1 MTGRVRK
8 TALLFLLFLVGNL
21 LNSCRQETHPPV
33 AFYYW
38 KQSFQLNK
46 AQKALLKSCSANKL
60 YVKFFDVVV
69 NENNQAAPVSKI
81 EFQDAPQTEIIPCV
95 FIQNA
100 VFIGDRDVDALAK
113 KMTELIQR
121 IAQKNSLT
129 FQEIQIDCDWT
140 AGSRDN
146 FFEFLKR
153 LQKQVPKLTICCTV
167 RLHQVKYQTKT
178 GIPPVK
184 KGLLMCY
191 NMDDIDDFT
200 TENSIVSEKV
210 LKEYVNKHSKYPL
223 TLDLALPVYQWGLV
237 FRLGKLSLIAN
248 DINETDLKK
257 HDVQRVERNI
267 FRVNK
272 NCFIKGTYL
281 CKGDLIRFEQSSPEE
296 LMKVSEALSKTK
308 LSFQQVIFY
317 HLSQDNINQY
327 DAKFFS
333 KINALIP

>member
-1 MTGRVRK
+1 MRK
-8 TALLFLLFLVGNL
+8 TSILLLLVIVGHL
-21 LNSCRQETHPPV
+21 ITSCGANEHPPV

-38 KQSFQLNK
+38 KQTFRLTKS
-46 AQKALLKSCSANKL
+46 QKELLSTCGSTRM
-60 YVKFFDVVV
+60 YVKFFDIVI
-69 NENNQAAPVSKI
+69 NDNNQVAPISKI
-81 EFQDAPQTEIIPCV
+81 EFNQTPPAEIIPCV

-100 VFIGDRDVDALAK
+100 VFIGDRDVDGLAK
-113 KMTELIQR
+113 KMTELIQQ

-129 FQEIQIDCDWT
+129 FHEIQIDCDWT

-146 FFEFLKR
+146 YFEFLKT

-257 HDVQRVERNI
+257 HDIQRVERNI

-296 LMKVSEALSKTK
+296 LLKVSEALSNTK

>member
-1 MTGRVRK
+1 M
-8 TALLFLLFLVGNL
+8 
-21 LNSCRQETHPPV
+21 NSCHQETHPPV

-38 KQSFQLNK
+38 KQSFQLNN
-46 AQKALLKSCSANKL
+46 AQKALLKSCSSNKL

-100 VFIGDRDVDALAK
+100 VFIGDRDVDALSK

-146 FFEFLKR
+146 YFEFLKR
-153 LQKQVPKLTICCTV
+153 LQKQVPTLTICCTV

-191 NMDDIDDFT
+191 NMDDIDAFD

-210 LKEYVNKHSKYPL
+210 LKEYVNKSSKYPL
-223 TLDLALPVYQWGLV
+223 SLDLALPVYQWGLV

-257 HDVQRVERNI
+257 HDIQRVEHNI